1 MEKLNNIPISGKW
14 SDVASRLNNNLLK
27 IEQELDSLGSAAYK
41 SKGYFDSEE
50 ALKAA
55 YPTPSSGDWAVV
67 GVVDDNGVVG
77 VFYYLTGINTDG
89 SLSWVKTKIPFSADI
104 ELAEYLKTNGEADDL
119 TVDGLNIKD
128 AFDSKLDVSGN
139 ADNLNLG
146 NKNIISFIKEN
157 AVGGMSSMLSFNG
170 IVDDAEVSNDKTSS
184 EKFEIYYVRSLDI
197 FAAKVG
203 SVYYPRWG
211 NIGDAKYYQ
220 RYREGG
226 STLANKNSIYVTP
239 SMELWSFHDGVFQN
253 TEKPTGI
260 LELIATKQDVLK
272 SGKNIKT
279 INGMDVLG
287 SGNLEVKGGGGGGSE
302 TGVYIHTVID
312 LD

>member
-41 SKGYFDSEE
+41 SKGYFETEE
-50 ALKAA
+50 DLKAA
-55 YPTPSSGDWAVV
+55 HPTPSLGDWAVAD
-67 GVVDDNGVVG
+67 GV
-77 VFYYLTGINTDG
+77 YYLTKKATING
-89 SLSWVKTKIPFSADI
+89 SVSWEATTIAFSPSINLS
-104 ELAEYLKTNGEADDL
+104 EYLKTNGEADDL

-128 AFDSKLDVSGN
+128 AFAFKLDITGD
-139 ADNLNLG
+139 ADSLNLE

-157 AVGGMSSMLSFNG
+157 AGGMTSMLSFDG
-170 IVDDAEVSNDKTSS
+170 VIDDAEVKLAATGS
-184 EKFEIYYVRSLDI
+184 ERFEIYYVRSLDI

-203 SVYYPRWG
+203 DYYYNNWG
-211 NIGDAKYYQ
+211 EIGDTKYYQ
-220 RYREGG
+220 RYQEKD

-239 SMELWSFHDGVFQN
+239 SMELWSFYDGVFQN

-260 LELIATKQDVLK
+260 LEMIANKQDVLVA
-272 SGKNIKT
+272 GQNIKT
-279 INGMDVLG
+279 INGVSPLG
-287 SGNLEVKGGGGGGSE
+287 SGNIEIKGGGGGGSE
-302 TGVYIHTVID
+302 TGVYIHTVVD

>member
-41 SKGYFDSEE
+41 SKGYFETLE
-50 ALKAA
+50 KLEAA
-55 YPTPSSGDWAVV
+55 YPNPSSGDWAVV
-67 GVVDDNGVVG
+67 GG
-77 VFYYLTGINTDG
+77 FYYLTKQELNG
-89 SLSWVKTKIPFSADI
+89 SSSWVKSTIPFSTDI
-104 ELAEYLKTNGEADDL
+104 ELAEYLKTNGEADEL
-119 TVDGLNIKD
+119 TVNGLNIKD

-170 IVDDAEVSNDKTSS
+170 IVDSAKIEAGETLS
-184 EKFEIYYVRSLDI
+184 EKFEIYYIRSLDI

-203 SVYYPRWG
+203 DVYRTRWG
-211 NIGDAKYYQ
+211 NVGDAKYYQ
-220 RYREGG
+220 RYRDGD
-226 STLANKNSIYVTP
+226 SMLSNKKSIYVTP
-239 SMELWSFHDGVFQN
+239 SMEIWSFCDGVFQN

-260 LELIATKQDVLK
+260 LDLIATKQDVLK

>member
-41 SKGYFDSEE
+41 SKGYFDSKE
-50 ALKAA
+50 ALEAA
-55 YPTPSSGDWAVV
+55 YPNPSSGDWAVV
-67 GVVDDNGVVG
+67 DG
-77 VFYYLTGINTDG
+77 FYYLTGIDAING
-89 SLSWVKTKIPFSADI
+89 SVSWIKSKIPFLADI

-119 TVDGLNIKD
+119 TVNGLNIKD
-128 AFDSKLDVSGN
+128 ALDSKLDASGN

-170 IVDDAEVSNDKTSS
+170 IVDDAEVRMASTANDH
-184 EKFEIYYVRSLDI
+184 FEIYYVRSLDI

-203 SVYYPRWG
+203 NTYYNAWG

-220 RYREGG
+220 RYREDGG
-226 STLANKNSIYVTP
+226 ALANKNSIYVTP
-239 SMELWSFHDGVFQN
+239 SMEMWSFYDGVFQN
-253 TEKPTGI
+253 TGKPTGI
-260 LELIATKQDVLK
+260 LELIADKQDVLV

-279 INGMDVLG
+279 INGMNVLG